1 MDPQWKIK
9 KNEWDRESVSAL
21 AFFES
26 VRIRFACTD
35 LLEQFPILLEY
46 HVHADIRQRLGRSGL
61 RTSRGE
67 FHIRTICQYLEN
79 SDNGVF
85 VIERHLPPDMAEDR
99 AVLMK
104 AFDALWD
111 AGYKEGQ

>member
-9 KNEWDRESVSAL
+9 KNEWDQESVSAL

-26 VRIRFACTD
+26 LRVRFTCEEV
-35 LLEQFPILLEY
+35 LQQFPILLEY
-46 HVHADIRQRLGRSGL
+46 HLHAEIRQRLGRSGL
-61 RTSRGE
+61 RAARGE
-67 FHIRTICQYLEN
+67 FHISTICNYLES
-79 SDNGVF
+79 SDIGVF
-85 VIERHLPPDMAEDR
+85 VIERHLPPDMGEDR

-111 AGYKEGQ
+111 AGENDGQ